1 MKCLEPA
8 AWGIHQ
14 LGHDHPLGAV
24 DDESPARG
32 HQRKFA
38 QEHGLGLNFAGF
50 VGNKF
55 GGAIGS
61 SI

>member
-1 MKCLEPA
+1 MKCLEPD

-14 LGHDHPLGAV
+14 LGHDHPLGVV

-38 QEHGLGLNFAGF
+38 QEHGLGLIFAGF
-50 VGNKF
+50 VCNKK
-55 GGAIGS
+55 AR
-61 SI
+61 